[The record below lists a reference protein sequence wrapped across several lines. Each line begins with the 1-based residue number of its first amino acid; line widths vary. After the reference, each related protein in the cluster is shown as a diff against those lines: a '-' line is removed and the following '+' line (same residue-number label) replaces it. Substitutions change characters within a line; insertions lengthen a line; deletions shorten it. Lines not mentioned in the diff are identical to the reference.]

1 MKSRIILTDY
11 AYKLLG
17 ATRPIQKQ
25 SQTII
30 GRGFYESGAT
40 SPDDGF
46 NRIQT
51 KYHGIPEHLI
61 QSNDHD

>member
-17 ATRPIQKQ
+17 LTRPIPRQF
-25 SQTII
+25 QTII
-30 GRGFYESGAT
+30 GRGFYESRAT
-40 SPDDGF
+40 SPDDEF

-61 QSNDHD
+61 QANDHD